1 MNPNAA
7 NLGWGVFFR
16 SGNYMGMLLPEV
28 TPIDGTHLA
37 LTMKGYDGNG
47 KYYYNIGYKYI
58 TNGILRGT
66 FELST
71 DNPKNPSYI
80 RLTRTDASA
89 AGEWMDVFPGLD
101 LYDAGE

>member
-1 MNPNAA
+1 MKHELIISSLLV
-7 NLGWGVFFR
+7 LG
-16 SGNYMGMLLPEV
+16 N
-28 TPIDGTHLA
+28 PIDGTHLSLA
-37 LTMKGYDGNG
+37 MKGYDQNG
-47 KYYYNIGYKYI
+47 QYYFNKGYNYI

-80 RLTRTDASA
+80 RLTRTDANA
-89 AGEWMDVFPGLD
+89 PGEWMDVFPGLG